1 MGFDKLGGTLRSSDV
16 PRRGGARLPMSLNW
30 SQLRERSMAGA
41 KLIKKNDSI
50 EIRLPDETKAAF
62 REKCRREGRTA
73 SNALRSFI
81 DEQLEPRCGGRRRRK
96 SLWRFGAAVAAGAVL
111 GGGLAAPSIAASAD
125 NSRSAFHALDRDRD
139 GALTFE
145 EFRSR

>member
-1 MGFDKLGGTLRSSDV
+1 
-16 PRRGGARLPMSLNW
+16 
-30 SQLRERSMAGA
+30 MAGP
-41 KLIKKNDSI
+41 KFTKKNDSI

-73 SNALRSFI
+73 SDAVRSFI
-81 DEQLEPRCGGRRRRK
+81 DDQLDPRGTLCRRRR
-96 SLWRFGAAVAAGAVL
+96 SLWRLGLAIAAGAVM

-125 NSRSAFHALDRDRD
+125 SSRSAFQALDRDRD
-139 GALTFE
+139 GALTYE

>member
-1 MGFDKLGGTLRSSDV
+1 
-16 PRRGGARLPMSLNW
+16 
-30 SQLRERSMAGA
+30 MATV
-41 KLIKKNDSI
+41 KFTKKNDSI

-73 SNALRSFI
+73 SDAVRSFI
-81 DEQLEPRCGGRRRRK
+81 DEQLEPGGSLTRRRK
-96 SLWRFGAAVAAGAVL
+96 SLWRIGAAVAVGAVL

-125 NSRSAFHALDRDRD
+125 SSRSAFQALDRDHD
-139 GALTFE
+139 GALTYE

>member
-1 MGFDKLGGTLRSSDV
+1 
-16 PRRGGARLPMSLNW
+16 
-30 SQLRERSMAGA
+30 MASG
-41 KLIKKNDSI
+41 KFTKKNDSI

-73 SNALRSFI
+73 SEAVRSFI
-81 DEQLEPRCGGRRRRK
+81 DEQLDPQGNVCRRPR
-96 SLWRFGAAVAAGAVL
+96 SHWRIAAAVAAGAML

-125 NSRSAFHALDRDRD
+125 SSRSAFHALDRDRD
-139 GALTFE
+139 GALTYD

>member
-1 MGFDKLGGTLRSSDV
+1 
-16 PRRGGARLPMSLNW
+16 
-30 SQLRERSMAGA
+30 MATA
-41 KLIKKNDSI
+41 KFTKKNDSI

-73 SNALRSFI
+73 SDAVRSFI
-81 DEQLEPRCGGRRRRK
+81 DEQLEPGRIVSRRRR
-96 SLWRFGAAVAAGAVL
+96 SFWRIGAAVAAGAVL

-125 NSRSAFHALDRDRD
+125 NSRSAFRALDRDHD
-139 GALTFE
+139 GALSYE

>member
-1 MGFDKLGGTLRSSDV
+1 M
-16 PRRGGARLPMSLNW
+16 AR
-30 SQLRERSMAGA
+30 A
-41 KLIKKNDSI
+41 KFTKKNDSI

-73 SNALRSFI
+73 SHALRSFI
-81 DEQLEPRCGGRRRRK
+81 DEQLEPRVSVRRRRR

-125 NSRSAFHALDRDRD
+125 NSRSAFQTLDRDHD
-139 GALTFE
+139 GALNYE

>member
-1 MGFDKLGGTLRSSDV
+1 
-16 PRRGGARLPMSLNW
+16 
-30 SQLRERSMAGA
+30 MASP
-41 KLIKKNDSI
+41 KFTKKNDSL

-73 SNALRSFI
+73 SEALRRFI
-81 DEQLEPRCGGRRRRK
+81 DEQLEPRARGRRRRR
-96 SLWRFGAAVAAGAVL
+96 SLWRFGLAVAAGAAL

-125 NSRSAFHALDRDRD
+125 NSRSAFQALDRDRD
-139 GALTFE
+139 GALTYE